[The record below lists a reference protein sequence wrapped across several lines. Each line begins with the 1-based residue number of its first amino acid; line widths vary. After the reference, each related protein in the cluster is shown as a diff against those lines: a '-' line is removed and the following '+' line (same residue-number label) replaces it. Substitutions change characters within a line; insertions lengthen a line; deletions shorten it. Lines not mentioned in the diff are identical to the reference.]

1 MEAFVSK
8 LSGFLWGNY
17 MIILCLGVGIFLT
30 IRLKGFQFRYLIP
43 SIRLVKEKNTSSDG
57 VSSFQAFCMALA
69 GRIGTGNIVGVATAI
84 AAGGPGA
91 VFWMWV
97 LALFGACTSF
107 AECTLAQ
114 VYKER
119 KLDTYRGGP
128 AFYISKGL
136 KYKSI
141 AKPVAILFAFFCAAG
156 NLFLIPGVHS
166 NSITTSLENAFDLPR
181 LMGGILLAVLMA
193 VIIFG
198 NVKRIATVSEYIV
211 PVMSVAYIIMAIV
224 VMMFNITKIPAMFG
238 LIFSS
243 AFGTNAIF
251 GGMMGSAIAW
261 GVKRGVNSCSAGM
274 GTAPQSAAAAEV
286 SHPVKQGMVQ
296 AVSVYVDT
304 ILVCTATA
312 FMMIV
317 TNCYNVVNAAT
328 GEFVVN
334 HLGESVS
341 AGAIF
346 VQKAA
351 DTVFPFGLGSKLVA
365 IALFFFA
372 FTSLMA
378 AYYIGETNILYFVG
392 EDKKEKAKP
401 FLMLLKVVF
410 LCMVV
415 FGSVKSGG
423 LVWAMNDIGT
433 GFMCWTNLI
442 ALLLM
447 SGTVAKVLA
456 DYERQ
461 YKQGKNPV
469 FDPEKLGI
477 ENADIWTEEEMKAR
491 YQNTTSV

>member
-1 MEAFVSK
+1 MEQFISK

-30 IRLKGFQFRYLIP
+30 IRLKGFQFRYLVP
-43 SIRLVKEKNTSSDG
+43 SIKLVKEKNTSAEG

-69 GRIGTGNIVGVATAI
+69 GRIGTGNIVGVATAV

-114 VYKER
+114 VYKEKR
-119 KLDTYRGGP
+119 MDTYRGGP

-136 KYKSI
+136 KNKQVGKI
-141 AKPVAILFAFFCAAG
+141 LAVLFAIFCAVG
-156 NLFLIPGVHS
+156 NMLLIPGVHS
-166 NSITTSLENAFDLPR
+166 NSITTSLENAFGIPTLV
-181 LMGGILLAVLMA
+181 GGIALAVLMA

-198 NVKRIATVSEYIV
+198 NVKRIATVSELIV
-211 PVMSVAYIIMAIV
+211 PIMSVAYIIMAIIV
-224 VMMFNITKIPAMFG
+224 LLFNVTKIPAMLG

-243 AFGTNAIF
+243 AFGANAVF
-251 GGMMGSAIAW
+251 GGMLGSAIVW

-312 FMMIV
+312 FMMII
-317 TNCYNVVNAAT
+317 TNCYNVVNEA
-328 GEFVVN
+328 GEFVAN
-334 HLGESVS
+334 NLGESVS

-346 VQKAA
+346 VQMAA
-351 DTVFPFGLGSKLVA
+351 DTVFPMGIGSKLVA

-378 AYYIGETNILYFVG
+378 AYYIGETNLLYFIG
-392 EDKKEKAKP
+392 EDKKESAKP
-401 FLMLLKVVF
+401 VLFVLKLVF
-410 LCMVV
+410 LGMVV

-423 LVWAMNDIGT
+423 LVWSMNDIGT

-442 ALLLM
+442 CLILL

-456 DYERQ
+456 DFERQ
-461 YKQGKNPV
+461 YKAGKNPV
-469 FDPEKLGI
+469 FDPKSAGI
-477 ENADIWTEEEMKAR
+477 EGADLWESSEMKER
-491 YQNTTSV
+491 YKD

>member
-1 MEAFVSK
+1 MEQFILDLGS
-8 LSGFLWGNY
+8 FLWGNY

-30 IRLKGFQFRYLIP
+30 FRLKGFQFRYLGA
-43 SIRLVKEKNTSSDG
+43 SIGLVKEKNTSVEG

-91 VFWMWV
+91 VFWMWI
-97 LALFGACTSF
+97 LALVGACTSF

-114 VYKER
+114 VYKEER
-119 KLDTYRGGP
+119 MGTYRGGP

-136 KYKSI
+136 KYKKI

-156 NLFLIPGVHS
+156 NLLLIPGVHS
-166 NSITTSLENAFDLPR
+166 NSITTSLETAFGIPTLV
-181 LMGGILLAVLMA
+181 GGIALAILMA
-193 VIIFG
+193 VIVFG

-211 PVMSVAYIIMAIV
+211 PIMSLAYIVMAII
-224 VMMFNITKIPAMFG
+224 VMAVHITEVPSMLA

-251 GGMMGSAIAW
+251 GGMMGSAIVW

-296 AVSVYVDT
+296 AVSIYVDT
-304 ILVCTATA
+304 ILVCTASA
-312 FMMIV
+312 FMMLV
-317 TNCYNVVNAAT
+317 TNCYNVVDETT
-328 GEFVVN
+328 GQLVAN
-334 HLGESVS
+334 NLGESVA
-341 AGAIF
+341 AGAVF
-346 VQKAA
+346 VQMAA
-351 DTVFPFGLGSKLVA
+351 DTVFPMGLGSKLVA
-365 IALFFFA
+365 VALFFFA

-378 AYYIGETNILYFVG
+378 AYYIGETNLLYFIG
-392 EDKKEKAKP
+392 EEKREKAKP
-401 FLMLLKVVF
+401 ALFVLKIVF
-410 LCMVV
+410 LGMVI

-423 LVWAMNDIGT
+423 LVWSMNDIGT

-442 ALLLM
+442 CLLLM

-456 DYERQ
+456 DFERQ
-461 YKQGKNPV
+461 YKSGKDPV
-469 FDPEKLGI
+469 FRPKELGI
-477 ENADIWTEEEMKAR
+477 ENADIWDSDEMKAR
-491 YQNTTSV
+491 YPSKK